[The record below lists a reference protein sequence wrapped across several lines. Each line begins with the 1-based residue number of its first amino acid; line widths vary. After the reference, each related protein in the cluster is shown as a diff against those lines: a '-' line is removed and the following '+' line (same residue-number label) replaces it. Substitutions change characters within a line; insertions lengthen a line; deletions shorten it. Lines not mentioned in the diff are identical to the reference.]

1 MAYGDPRIQRS
12 PSGGLGALKR
22 LGRRGSTSSA
32 LDAFQKY
39 DDWFGG
45 TRESNIGKGKA
56 IDTEVADAMKGKY
69 DFDFNWNL
77 MEMAKKGKV
86 PTRDMFQSDAE
97 YRYVLKRYND
107 IRNYIENK
115 GTPAFAKANLEKRI
129 TEAEDQFAT
138 AQRGGIGLERITAK
152 DYRKYKHPQDMIIED
167 WRDPEGIE
175 AGRIEDMKRELAD
188 YDWSPSAGPDTPVG
202 DSSPYVVFA
211 DGGRAGFAQGGR
223 PGYQLGTTVTQP
235 AQFIQD
241 IGKDYATQL
250 AATTAV
256 PLPTQQFAPA
266 VAAQTGLQQQATT
279 AATAGLGA
287 YQPYL
292 TGAGAAGVAPGA
304 APMGAE
310 AYAGLTGAAGL
321 QGPMTGQQLTDYM
334 SPYQQQVIDTSLA
347 EFDRQ
352 AAMRQQGISDAA
364 VGLGGY
370 GGGREGVMQAEYQ
383 TQSDR
388 NRAMLQAGL
397 QQQGFT
403 QAQGARQQDYLNR
416 LGLAQAQQ
424 GLGSYQAG
432 LGAATQQQ
440 LGADVGL
447 AGRVGSANQAQA
459 QAELDAI
466 REANRLAA
474 YEPLERLGMYGT
486 GVTGLMGGYPSQYQF
501 TSQPGPTPLQSA
513 LGIASVGG
521 GLYGNI
527 YGPMR
532 GKLNT

>member
-1 MAYGDPRIQRS
+1 MPGITD
-12 PSGGLGALKR
+12 LK
-22 LGRRGSTSSA
+22 
-32 LDAFQKY
+32 
-39 DDWFGG
+39 
-45 TRESNIGKGKA
+45 
-56 IDTEVADAMKGKY
+56 
-69 DFDFNWNL
+69 
-77 MEMAKKGKV
+77 
-86 PTRDMFQSDAE
+86 
-97 YRYVLKRYND
+97 
-107 IRNYIENK
+107 
-115 GTPAFAKANLEKRI
+115 
-129 TEAEDQFAT
+129 
-138 AQRGGIGLERITAK
+138 
-152 DYRKYKHPQDMIIED
+152 
-167 WRDPEGIE
+167 
-175 AGRIEDMKRELAD
+175 
-188 YDWSPSAGPDTPVG
+188 
-202 DSSPYVVFA
+202 
-211 DGGRAGFAQGGR
+211 R
-223 PGYQLGTTVTQP
+223 PGYQTGTSVVQP

-256 PLPTQQFAPA
+256 PLPTAQFAPA
-266 VAAQTGLQQQATT
+266 VAAQTGLQQQATSMLGQPT
-279 AATAGLGA
+279 GLGA

-292 TGAGAAGVAPGA
+292 TGAGGAGVAPGA

-310 AYAGLTGAAGL
+310 AYTGLGQAAGL

-432 LGAATQQQ
+432 LGSATQQQ
-440 LGADVGL
+440 LGADIGM
-447 AGRVGSANQAQA
+447 AGGVGSANQAQA

-486 GVTGLMGGYPSQYQF
+486 GVTGLMGGYPAQYQF

-513 LGIASVGG
+513 LGIASVAG

-527 YGPMR
+527 YGPQR
-532 GKLNT
+532 PQYKI